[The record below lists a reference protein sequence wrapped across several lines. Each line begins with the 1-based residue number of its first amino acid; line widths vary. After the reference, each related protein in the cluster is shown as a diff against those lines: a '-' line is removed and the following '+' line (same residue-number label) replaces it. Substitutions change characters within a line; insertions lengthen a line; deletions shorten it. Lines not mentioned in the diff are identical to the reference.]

1 MDTKTVGTQLVAFCN
16 AGENAKAL
24 DTLYHNDIYSVEV
37 SDPMREIRGIDGVR
51 GKAKW
56 WFDNHD
62 VHSGVTRG
70 PWINGDTFVVEH
82 TYDITFKPTGVR
94 HIMNETAIYK
104 VRDGKIVE
112 EHFLSPA

>member
-16 AGENAKAL
+16 ARENAKAL

-56 WFDNHD
+56 
-62 VHSGVTRG
+62 
-70 PWINGDTFVVEH
+70 
-82 TYDITFKPTGVR
+82 
-94 HIMNETAIYK
+94 
-104 VRDGKIVE
+104 
-112 EHFLSPA
+112 

>member
-1 MDTKTVGTQLVAFCN
+1 MDTKTIATELVALCN
-16 AGENAKAL
+16 AGQNMTVLEKH
-24 DTLYHNDIYSVEV
+24 YSPDIISHEV
-37 SDPMREIRGIDGVR
+37 NEPMKLSRGIEAVK

-56 WFDNHD
+56 WVENHD

-82 TYDITFKPTGVR
+82 SYDITFKPTGAR
-94 HIMNETAIYK
+94 SLMNETAIYR
-104 VRDGKIVE
+104 VADGKIVE